1 MAVTNITTAKQLVR
15 LTLINT
21 TAITDMVDER
31 VMGEFPVDPDART
44 QKFPVVVV
52 DFFSG
57 RRNVS
62 STYQEANCHVYCF
75 SRKSSDEVAELYDLC
90 SNALHMQLL
99 KQDGIEVGGYAEET
113 ARTNEGWD
121 VNARCHVAWGRFKV
135 RLGGSAS

>member
-15 LTLINT
+15 LQLIST

-44 QKFPVVVV
+44 VKYPVVVV

-57 RRNVS
+57 QRNIS
-62 STYQEANCHVYCF
+62 STFQDANCHIYCF
-75 SRKSSDEVAELYDLC
+75 SRNSSDEVARLYDLC
-90 SNALHMQLL
+90 SNAIHMQML
-99 KQDGIEVGGYAEET
+99 QHDGVGAAGYGQET

-121 VNARCHVAWGRFKV
+121 VNSRCHVAWGRFKI